1 MFISPDCGDTWVQ
14 RKTLGGSQLSPQT
27 STNPSWAPASANDWT
42 TVHMVNVMSN
52 YFTSNF
58 RMKFRFESNEGNN
71 FYLDDIN
78 LYEGSS
84 SNDIVV
90 GIHSSSNEIDQVEL
104 YPNPVENNL
113 NIKFLIANTQ
123 KILFKIKDTKGKE
136 IEKQEVFAKQ
146 GSNLIVLPTDKIT
159 SGTYF
164 VELFLNK
171 EKRTFKFVHK

>member
-1 MFISPDCGDTWVQ
+1 
-14 RKTLGGSQLSPQT
+14 
-27 STNPSWAPASANDWT
+27 
-42 TVHMVNVMSN
+42 
-52 YFTSNF
+52 
-58 RMKFRFESNEGNN
+58 MKFRFESNEGNN

-90 GIHSSSNEIDQVEL
+90 GVHSSSNEIDQVEL

-113 NIKFLIANTQ
+113 NIKFFIANTQ

-146 GSNLIVLPTDKIT
+146 GNNLIVLPTDKIT

-164 VELFLNK
+164 VELFLDK